1 MNFLATFYCATT
13 ISPSTPTPNCH
24 NLPYTNRGLKEW
36 GYLCICVMFSVTSAT
51 NLIFLP
57 SFFLII
63 FLSSSLFLLLFLFCL
78 KTKNWLVKQ
87 TRITISLEDAFYS
100 VNQSLFAFCTYAI
113 FMAVMICWILN
124 PKSYLG
130 KPKNLCEDEI
140 RIRTISQCY
149 QEAFSS
155 ILSILVCYSL
165 LFFMAKTA
173 FELISLCLLL
183 GILCNF
189 YRRKGFLIIAVNSQ
203 SFWGCKVLYCLL
215 N

>member
-1 MNFLATFYCATT
+1 MLQ
-13 ISPSTPTPNCH
+13 I
-24 NLPYTNRGLKEW
+24 W
-36 GYLCICVMFSVTSAT
+36 
-51 NLIFLP
+51 
-57 SFFLII
+57 FFCL
-63 FLSSSLFLLLFLFCL
+63 LSSSSFSPPVHCFCFCFCSVF
-78 KTKNWLVKQ
+78 NWLFKQ

-100 VNQSLFAFCTYAI
+100 VNQSLFVFCTCAI

-140 RIRTISQCY
+140 RTISQCY
-149 QEAFSS
+149 KEAFSS

-165 LFFMAKTA
+165 LFFMTKTT